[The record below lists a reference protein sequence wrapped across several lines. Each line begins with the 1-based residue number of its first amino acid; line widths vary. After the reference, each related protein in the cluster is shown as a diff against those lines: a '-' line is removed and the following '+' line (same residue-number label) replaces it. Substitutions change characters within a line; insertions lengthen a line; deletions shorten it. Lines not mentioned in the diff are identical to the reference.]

1 MYCSTK
7 SYTNL
12 LASVVDMQQV
22 APLNSMQA
30 NQILNY
36 ALKAGN
42 ENKLNKVL
50 EHRIQHGLSGS
61 DNNSIALK
69 HQIINDKVLVN
80 LKRERT
86 ALNEVNILVQNTAIG
101 FNKDPSLSNLNE
113 DNLVKT
119 LQCIKNLNCER
130 SVKIDLVKS
139 MKESVLAF
147 VPNESKIQIERQ
159 IVTKHRELERDSSNT
174 RKVTLQSTVENNFN
188 FSP

>member
-12 LASVVDMQQV
+12 LASVVDMQQA

-36 ALKAGN
+36 ALQAGT
-42 ENKLNKVL
+42 ENKLNKIL
-50 EHRIQHGLSGS
+50 EHRIQNGLKGADAS
-61 DNNSIALK
+61 SISLK

-86 ALNEVNILVQNTAIG
+86 ALNEVNHLVQSSAIA
-101 FNKDPSLSNLNE
+101 FSDNPNLMNLNE
-113 DNLVKT
+113 DQLIKT

-139 MKESVLAF
+139 MKESVLTF
-147 VPNESKIQIERQ
+147 VPDDLKNQIERQ

-174 RKVTLQSTVENNFN
+174 RKVVLQSTVENNFR
-188 FSP
+188 FTP